1 MKHIKHAAALA
12 VCLATMAGMF
22 ASCAQKEAAPSVYF
36 LNFKPE
42 QNDAY
47 KVIAEEYQK
56 AKGIAVKVETAASGT
71 YEQQLKSE
79 IAKSGAPTIFQVNG
93 PVGYAAWKDY
103 CRDLKDTDLY
113 AELIDKAA
121 AIHDGDGV
129 YGIPFAIEGYGII
142 YNRAIM
148 DEYFKMSGAKVKS
161 TEEIKS
167 FDTLKA
173 VAEDMTAKKDA
184 LGIEGVF
191 ASTSLAP
198 GEEWRW
204 HTHLANVPLYY
215 EFRDSGADLADSA
228 ATGEITFRYADGF
241 QRLFDLY
248 LDHSI
253 SPKTMLGSKTVV
265 DSMAE
270 FALGKCAMVQNGNWA
285 YSQIA
290 DVSGNTVKAED
301 VGFLPLF
308 IGMDGEQTQGLWIG
322 TENYFCINKNAP
334 QADQDASIDFLTW
347 LYTSD
352 EGKKRVTGD
361 LGFIAPFGTFGE
373 NDKPDDP
380 LAREVLKWSA
390 QEGIENIP
398 WNFTIFPSQEF
409 KNEFGAALL
418 QYAQGTREWS
428 DVVTAVTESWK
439 REKANAL

>member
-1 MKHIKHAAALA
+1 MKYMKRAAALTIVLTA
-12 VCLATMAGMF
+12 ILGLFCA
-22 ASCAQKEAAPSVYF
+22 CAQEDASPSVYF

-47 KVIAEEYQK
+47 KRIAEAYREET
-56 AKGIAVKVETAASGT
+56 GINVKVETAASGT

-103 CRDLKDTDLY
+103 CLDLKDTDLY
-113 AELIDKAA
+113 AALIDKTS

-129 YGIPFAIEGYGII
+129 YGIPFTIEGYGII

-148 DEYFKMSGAKVKS
+148 QRYFDMEGAKVAS
-161 TEEIKS
+161 VEEITS
-167 FDTLKA
+167 FETLRE
-173 VAEDMTAKKDA
+173 VVEDMTAKKEA

-215 EFRDSGADLADSA
+215 EFRDAGADLTDSSA
-228 ATGEITFRYADGF
+228 VAEISFRYAEGF
-241 QRLFDLY
+241 KRLFDLY
-248 LDHSI
+248 LDHSV
-253 SPKTMLGSKTVV
+253 SPKTMLGSKSVV

-270 FALGKCAMVQNGNWA
+270 FALGQCAMVQNGNWA

-308 IGMDGEQTQGLWIG
+308 IGMEEEQAQGICIG

-334 QADQDASIDFLTW
+334 QAARDASIDFLTW
-347 LYTSD
+347 LYTSPT
-352 EGKKRVTGD
+352 GKEYVTSE
-361 LGFIAPFGTFGE
+361 LGFIAPFTTFGE
-373 NDKPDDP
+373 ENKPDDP
-380 LAREVLKWSA
+380 LAREVLAWSGK
-390 QEGIENIP
+390 EGVENIP
-398 WNFTIFPSQEF
+398 WIFTIFPSQEF
-409 KNEFGAALL
+409 KNTFASALL

-428 DVVTAVTESWK
+428 DVVSTVTESWK
-439 REKANAL
+439 QEKANAM